1 MRKLLSHMAPVPAFS
16 EFGLLLSRIRGLEV
30 DGSLRGPI
38 IVAVAYFIGAEIAF
52 LIGTLSDRIFA
63 PFWPPN
69 VVLFCALLVT
79 SERRWWVYVAAVFP
93 AHVVAEVGVGMPIG
107 QLLVAFATNCVV
119 AVLNA
124 LAVRRLAGDGPWFA
138 DLRKAALY
146 VLITAGV
153 SPAVSALGGAFVPI
167 LGGGP
172 VANYWLFWTYWYSG
186 NALSSLTLGPIF
198 LTWLGETPKSSGWQ
212 PTYRKA
218 EAAILCVT
226 LVVVC
231 TLAFQAS
238 AGRVA
243 SGFLPAVLYSPLP
256 LVLWATIRFGAKG
269 ASAAILIVT
278 VVLIGRTLNGPS
290 LFLGADPESNVLGLQ
305 LFLIALSIPVLLLGA
320 AIDELRHAEQ
330 AIRQVAGTVLTA
342 QDEER
347 RRIARELHDST
358 GQNLIAAGMLV
369 SRIRGTVPDS
379 TASPMRQ
386 LDDMIQQSISELRT
400 MSYLLH
406 PPFLD
411 EAGLK
416 LALPHYVDGF
426 GQRSGLAIDLDICP
440 TVDRQ
445 PPDVELA
452 LFRIVQEALTNVMR
466 HSGSTTAH
474 IGLARRIVHGEDCVI
489 LTVEDSGRGVP
500 GLTGLPGL
508 RGRRLGALG
517 GVGLASMRERLHQIG
532 GWLEVD
538 SSVGGTLVTATV
550 PASPPAA
557 R

>member
-1 MRKLLSHMAPVPAFS
+1 MRKLLSQMAPVPAFS
-16 EFGLLLSRIRGLEV
+16 ELGLLLSRTRVLELE
-30 DGSLRGPI
+30 GSLRGPLT
-38 IVAVAYFIGAEIAF
+38 VAVAYFIGAEIAF

-69 VVLFCALLVT
+69 VVLFCALLLT
-79 SERRWWVYVAAVFP
+79 SERRWWIYVAAVFP

-119 AVLNA
+119 AVLSA

-138 DLRKAALY
+138 DLRKVAIY
-146 VLITAGV
+146 ILITAGA

-172 VANYWLFWTYWYSG
+172 VTNYWLFWTYWYSG

-198 LTWLGETPKSSGWQ
+198 LTWLGDSPKSSGWQ

-218 EAAILCVT
+218 EAVILCVT

-269 ASAAILIVT
+269 ASTAILIVT

-290 LFLGADPESNVLGLQ
+290 LFVGADPESNVLGLQ

-330 AIRQVAGTVLTA
+330 AMRQLAGTVLTA
-342 QDEER
+342 QDTER

-358 GQNLIAAGMLV
+358 GQNLIAAGMLA
-369 SRIRGTVPDS
+369 SRIRGMVADS
-379 TASPMRQ
+379 VAPPLRQ
-386 LDDMIQQSISELRT
+386 LDDMIQQSINELRT

-416 LALPHYVDGF
+416 LALPHYVDGLR
-426 GQRSGLAIDLDICP
+426 QRSGLAIDLDICP
-440 TVDRQ
+440 TIDRQ
-445 PPDVELA
+445 PSEVELA
-452 LFRIVQEALTNVMR
+452 LFRVVQEALTNVTR

-474 IGLARRIVHGEDCVI
+474 IGLARGIARGKNCII
-489 LTVEDSGRGVP
+489 LTVEDSGRGVS
-500 GLTGLPGL
+500 GLTGSPALNGH
-508 RGRRLGALG
+508 RLGASG

-550 PASPPAA
+550 PASRLAA
-557 R
+557 P